1 MDNAIDFK
9 TLRQYITVTLSDL
22 PNYSTKAVVLNT
34 EVNIDVGYNPRSM
47 KRWVKIYDANKNV
60 LLPQTFLSYDR
71 RCELNFNAELNDL
84 FCYVTLEANDG
95 TKDFDG
101 YDYLEWSKDFKL
113 CFSGFRYTYFDIF
126 NKMVVQHLVGNSE
139 N

>member
-1 MDNAIDFK
+1 MDNTIDFK
-9 TLRQYITVTLSDL
+9 TLRQHITVTLSDL
-22 PNYSTKAVVLNT
+22 PNYSTKAIVLNT

-60 LLPQTFLSYDR
+60 LLPQTFLSYGR

-95 TKDFDG
+95 T
-101 YDYLEWSKDFKL
+101 KDFKL

-139 N
+139 S